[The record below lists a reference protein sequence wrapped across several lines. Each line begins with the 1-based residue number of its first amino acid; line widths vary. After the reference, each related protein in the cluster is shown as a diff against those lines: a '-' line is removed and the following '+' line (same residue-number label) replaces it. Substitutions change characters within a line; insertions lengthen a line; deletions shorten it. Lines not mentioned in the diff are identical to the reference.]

1 MPAIHPYIS
10 GGGPIVQMISHLR
23 RSFPSV
29 VDAGTVKRLGLA
41 PKNESYLINILRFID
56 VIDSE
61 GKKTETASKVFNIHE
76 EDRFQAAFSELIKK
90 AYHRLFDDHG
100 EGAWDLDTNA
110 LITFFR
116 QTDESSGVV
125 GARQAATF
133 STQSA
138 LAGHGEAPA
147 PRTPIVKKARTARR
161 TEDGAAR
168 VSTSEQPLS
177 KPATFSGAGIGQ
189 LGLSVRVEVNLPAD
203 ANQETYDKIFQSIRK
218 NLIDGQ

>member
-1 MPAIHPYIS
+1 
-10 GGGPIVQMISHLR
+10 MINHLR

-56 VIDSE
+56 VIDGE
-61 GKKTETASKVFNIHE
+61 GKKTERASKVFNMHE
-76 EDRFQAAFSELIKK
+76 DDKFQAAFSELIKK
-90 AYHRLFDDHG
+90 AYRSLFEDHG
-100 EGAWDLDTNA
+100 EGAWNLDTDA

-125 GARQAATF
+125 GARQATTF
-133 STQSA
+133 RTLSA
-138 LAGHGEAPA
+138 LAGHGEAPEVRTA
-147 PRTPIVKKARTARR
+147 SPQKARAAKKTEERTP
-161 TEDGAAR
+161 R
-168 VSTSEQPLS
+168 VSKGDQPES
-177 KPATFSGAGIGQ
+177 KQTNFGGPAMGQ

-203 ANQETYDKIFQSIRK
+203 ANQETYDKIFQSIRR